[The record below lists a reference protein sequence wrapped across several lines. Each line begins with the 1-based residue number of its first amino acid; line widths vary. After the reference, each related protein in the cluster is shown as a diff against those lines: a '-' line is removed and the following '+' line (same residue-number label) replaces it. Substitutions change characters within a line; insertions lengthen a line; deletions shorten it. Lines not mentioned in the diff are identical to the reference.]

1 MAQQISPSP
10 SSPYNQQTAVNNT
23 PTNTNNNNNNNNN
36 LESILQNQL
45 QQPRT
50 PGSNIFQPN
59 QHTNQMF
66 TPNIPPVYAI
76 DTNGNNSIWTNNL
89 NGFNGPTTS
98 RAAFNSISMQSPLF
112 SQPLTPLTATPVT
125 NFNNNNNNNNN
136 ELKSN
141 FSSLLDL
148 DSQQLLNNLS
158 GELKN
163 LSFGDFPMESF
174 SNKTDNDRSN
184 INDGIRK

>member
-1 MAQQISPSP
+1 MAQVSPSP
-10 SSPYNQQTAVNNT
+10 ASPYNQQTAVNNGNN
-23 PTNTNNNNNNNNN
+23 TNTNNNNN

-50 PGSNIFQPN
+50 TGNNIFQQT

-66 TPNIPPVYAI
+66 TPNILPVYAI
-76 DTNGNNSIWTNNL
+76 ETNGNNNSIWNNM

-98 RAAFNSISMQSPLF
+98 RGAFNSISMQSPLF
-112 SQPLTPLTATPVT
+112 SQPLTPLTATPVS

-136 ELKSN
+136 EMKSN